1 MLRLVWMT
9 SKTIETIETI
19 ETMEAIKTKTK
30 TFSVDLVIKTHKIEA
45 KCGSLSGLQGKR
57 E

>member
-1 MLRLVWMT
+1 M
-9 SKTIETIETI
+9 
-19 ETMEAIKTKTK
+19 ETMEAIKTKTKTKTK

>member
-1 MLRLVWMT
+1 MT